1 MAEFIYQ
8 MYQARKA
15 HGDKVILDDVT
26 LSFYPGAKIGVVG
39 PNGMGKSTLL
49 KVMAGLEEVSA
60 GDARLTPGYTVG
72 ILQQEPPLDEEA
84 TVIENIRMAFADV
97 LAKVE
102 RFNAIGAEMADPD
115 ADFDALMEEMGAL
128 QNDIDAANGW
138 DLDSQLSQAM
148 DALQCPD
155 PDAPVKVLSGGERR
169 RVALCK
175 LLLEAPDLLLLDEPT
190 NHLDAESVLWLEQ
203 FLHRYPG
210 AVLAVTHDRYFLD
223 NVAEWICEVDRGHL
237 YPYKGNYS
245 TYLETKAARLESQG
259 QQQAKLAKRMKNE
272 LEWVRSSPKARQ
284 AKNKA
289 RLERYEQMEAEA
301 RSAKSVDFT
310 DITIPVGP
318 RLGSKVLE
326 VEHLHKQ
333 FGDRVLI
340 DDLSFSLPRNGIVGV
355 IGPNGVGK
363 STLFKMIVGK
373 EPVSGGTLELGETV
387 QISYV
392 DQNREGLDPKKTLWE
407 VVSDGLDYIRVGE
420 TEIPSRAYVANFG
433 FKGSD
438 QQKPASVLSGGE
450 RNRLNLALTLKQGGN
465 LLLLDE
471 PTNDLDVET
480 LESLE
485 EALLAF
491 PGCAVITSHDR
502 MFLDRIATHILAWE
516 GTDENPGNWHWFEGN
531 FDSYQK
537 NKIERLGE
545 EAAKPHRLHRKL
557 TRD

>member
-15 HGDKVILDDVT
+15 VGDKVILDDVT

-49 KVMAGLEEVSA
+49 KVMAGLEEVSN

-72 ILQQEPPLDEEA
+72 ILQQEPPLDEDK
-84 TVIENIRMAFADV
+84 TVLENIQMAFADV
-97 LAKVE
+97 LAKVA
-102 RFNAIGAEMADPD
+102 RFNEIGEEMAAPD
-115 ADFDALMEEMGAL
+115 ADFDALMDEMGKL
-128 QNDIDAANGW
+128 QDEIDAANGW

-155 PDAPVKVLSGGERR
+155 PNAPVTILSGGERR
-169 RVALCK
+169 RVALCR

-203 FLHRYPG
+203 FLKTYPG

-223 NVAEWICEVDRGHL
+223 HVAEWICEVDRGQL
-237 YPYKGNYS
+237 FPYKGNYS
-245 TYLETKAARLESQG
+245 TYLETKAARIAAQG
-259 QQQAKLAKRMKNE
+259 QAQAKLARRMEKE

-284 AKNKA
+284 AKSKA
-289 RLERYEQMEAEA
+289 RLANYEAMVAEA
-301 RSAKSVDFT
+301 ARAKKLDFAE
-310 DITIPVGP
+310 IQIPVGP
-318 RLGSKVLE
+318 RLGSKVL
-326 VEHLHKQ
+326 VAKNLHKE
-333 FGDRVLI
+333 FDGRVLI
-340 DDLSFSLPRNGIVGV
+340 DDLSFELPRNGIVGV

-363 STLFKMIVGK
+363 TTLFKTIVGL
-373 EPVSGGTLELGETV
+373 EPLTSGELELGETV
-387 QISYV
+387 KISYV
-392 DQNREGLDPKKTLWE
+392 DQNREGIDPNTKLWE
-407 VVSDGLDYIRVGE
+407 VVSGGTDYMMVGE
-420 TEIPSRAYVANFG
+420 TEIPSRAYVAAFG
-433 FKGSD
+433 FKGAD
-438 QQKPASVLSGGE
+438 QQKPAGVLSGGE
-450 RNRLNLALTLKQGGN
+450 RNRLNLALTLKEGGN

-480 LESLE
+480 LSSLE
-485 EALLAF
+485 AALLDF
-491 PGCAVITSHDR
+491 PGCSVVVSHDR

-516 GTDENPGNWHWFEGN
+516 GDDENPGRWHFFEGN
-531 FDSYQK
+531 FESYQ
-537 NKIERLGE
+537 EDREARLGK

>member
-8 MYQARKA
+8 MYKARKA

-49 KVMAGLEEVSA
+49 KLMAGMEEVSN
-60 GDARLTPGYTVG
+60 GEARLTPGYTVG
-72 ILQQEPPLDEEA
+72 ILQQEPPLDEDK
-84 TVIENIRMAFADV
+84 TVLENIELAFGDV
-97 LAKVE
+97 KAKID
-102 RFNAIGAEMADPD
+102 RFNEIGGLMAEPD
-115 ADFDALMEEMGAL
+115 ADFDALMAEMGEL
-128 QNDIDAANGW
+128 QDAIDAVDGW

-155 PDAPVKVLSGGERR
+155 PDMPVNVLSGGERR
-169 RVALCK
+169 RVALCR
-175 LLLEAPDLLLLDEPT
+175 LLLEVPDLLLLDEPT

-203 FLHRYPG
+203 FLHKYQG

-237 YPYKGNYS
+237 YPYKGNYT
-245 TYLETKAARLESQG
+245 TYLETKAARLASQK
-259 QQQAKLAKRMKNE
+259 QRDERLAKRLSEE

-284 AKNKA
+284 AKSRA
-289 RLERYEQMEAEA
+289 RLERYDQMVAEA
-301 RSAKSVDFT
+301 AQSKKVDFT
-310 DITIPVGP
+310 EIHIPAGP
-318 RLGSKVLE
+318 RLGANVLKVDGLC
-326 VEHLHKQ
+326 KS

-340 DDLSFSLPRNGIVGV
+340 DNLSFELPRNGIVGV

-373 EPVSGGTLELGETV
+373 EQPTSGTLELGETV
-387 QISYV
+387 KLSYV
-392 DQNREGLDPKKTLWE
+392 DQGREGIDPKKNVWE
-407 VVSDGLDYIRVGE
+407 VVSDGLDYMIVCE
-420 TEIPSRAYVANFG
+420 TEVPSRAYVASFG

-438 QQKPASVLSGGE
+438 QQKPAGVLSGGE

-480 LESLE
+480 LSSLE
-485 EALLAF
+485 EALLEF
-491 PGCAVITSHDR
+491 PGCAVVTSHDR

-516 GTDENPGNWHWFEGN
+516 GTDENPGNWFWFEGN

-537 NKIERLGE
+537 NRIERLGE
-545 EAAKPHRLHRKL
+545 EASKPHRLHRKL

>member
-301 RSAKSVDFT
+301 RSAKSVDFSE
-310 DITIPVGP
+310 ITIPVGP

-438 QQKPASVLSGGE
+438 QQKPAGVLSGGE
-450 RNRLNLALTLKQGGN
+450 CNRLNLALTLKQGGN

>member
-310 DITIPVGP
+310 DIAIPVGP

-438 QQKPASVLSGGE
+438 QQKPAGVLSGGE

>member
-8 MYQARKA
+8 MYKARKA

-49 KVMAGLEEVSA
+49 KIMAGIEEVSN
-60 GDARLTPGYTVG
+60 GDARLTPGYSVG
-72 ILQQEPPLDEEA
+72 ILQQEPPLDEDK
-84 TVIENIRMAFADV
+84 TVLENIEMAFADV
-97 LAKVE
+97 KANIA
-102 RFNAIGAEMADPD
+102 RFNEIGTLMGEPD
-115 ADFDALMEEMGAL
+115 ADFDALMEEMGKL
-128 QNDIDAANGW
+128 QDAIDAANGW

-155 PDAPVKVLSGGERR
+155 PDMPVNVLSGGERR
-169 RVALCK
+169 RVALCR

-190 NHLDAESVLWLEQ
+190 NHLDAESVLWLEK
-203 FLHRYPG
+203 FLHKYPG

-223 NVAEWICEVDRGHL
+223 NVAEWICEVDRGSL

-245 TYLETKAARLESQG
+245 TYLETKAARMAG
-259 QQQAKLAKRMKNE
+259 QKQRDEKLQKRLASE

-284 AKNKA
+284 AKSRA
-289 RLERYEQMEAEA
+289 RLERYDQMAAEA
-301 RSAKSVDFT
+301 AQSKKLDFT
-310 DITIPVGP
+310 EIQIPAGP
-318 RLGSKVLE
+318 RLGAEVLK

-333 FGDRVLI
+333 FGDRVLM
-340 DDLSFSLPRNGIVGV
+340 DDLSFELPRNGIVGV

-363 STLFKMIVGK
+363 STLFKMIMGI
-373 EPVSGGTLELGETV
+373 EQPTSGSLKLGETV
-387 QISYV
+387 KVSYV
-392 DQNREGLDPKKTLWE
+392 DQGRAGIDGDKNVWE
-407 VVSDGLDYIRVGE
+407 VVSGGLDYMMVCE
-420 TEIPSRAYVANFG
+420 TEVPSRAYVASFG

-438 QQKPASVLSGGE
+438 QQKPAGVLSGGE

-480 LESLE
+480 LSSLE

-491 PGCAVITSHDR
+491 PGCSVVTSHDR
-502 MFLDRIATHILAWE
+502 FFLDRVATHILAWE

-531 FDSYQK
+531 FESYQK
-537 NKIERLGE
+537 NRIERLGE

>member
-8 MYQARKA
+8 MYKARKA

-49 KVMAGLEEVSA
+49 KLMAGMEEVSN
-60 GDARLTPGYTVG
+60 GEARLTPGYTVG
-72 ILQQEPPLDEEA
+72 ILQQEPPLDEDK
-84 TVIENIRMAFADV
+84 TVLENIELAFGDV
-97 LAKVE
+97 KAKID
-102 RFNAIGAEMADPD
+102 RFNEIGGLMAEPD
-115 ADFDALMEEMGAL
+115 ADFDALMAEMGEL
-128 QNDIDAANGW
+128 QDAIDAVDGW

-155 PDAPVKVLSGGERR
+155 PDMPVNVLSGGERR
-169 RVALCK
+169 RVALCR
-175 LLLEAPDLLLLDEPT
+175 LLLEVPDLLLLDEPT

-203 FLHRYPG
+203 FLHKYQG

-237 YPYKGNYS
+237 YPYKGNYT
-245 TYLETKAARLESQG
+245 TYLETKAARLASQK
-259 QQQAKLAKRMKNE
+259 QRDERLAKRLSEE

-284 AKNKA
+284 AKSRA
-289 RLERYEQMEAEA
+289 RLERYDQMVAEA
-301 RSAKSVDFT
+301 AQSKKVDFT
-310 DITIPVGP
+310 EIHIPAGP
-318 RLGSKVLE
+318 RLGANVLKVDGLC
-326 VEHLHKQ
+326 KS

-340 DDLSFSLPRNGIVGV
+340 DNLSFELPRNGIVGV

-373 EPVSGGTLELGETV
+373 EQPTSGTLELGETV
-387 QISYV
+387 KLSYV
-392 DQNREGLDPKKTLWE
+392 DQGREGIDPNKNVWE
-407 VVSDGLDYIRVGE
+407 VVSDGLDYMMVCE
-420 TEIPSRAYVANFG
+420 TEVPSRAYVASFG

-438 QQKPASVLSGGE
+438 QQKPAGVLSGGE

-480 LESLE
+480 LSSLE
-485 EALLAF
+485 KALLEF
-491 PGCAVITSHDR
+491 PGCAVVTSHDR

-516 GTDENPGNWHWFEGN
+516 GTDENPGNWFWFEGN

-537 NKIERLGE
+537 NRIERLGE
-545 EAAKPHRLHRKL
+545 EASKPHRLHRKL

>member
-39 PNGMGKSTLL
+39 PNGMGKSTPL
-49 KVMAGLEEVSA
+49 KIMAGREEVPN

-72 ILQQEPPLDEEA
+72 LLEQEPPLDDDK
-84 TVIENIRMAFADV
+84 TVIENVRMAFGDL
-97 LAKVE
+97 LAKID
-102 RFNAIGAEMADPD
+102 RFNKIGEEMAEPD
-115 ADFDALMEEMGAL
+115 ADFDALMTEMGKP
-128 QNDIDAANGW
+128 QDEIDAADGW
-138 DLDSQLSQAM
+138 DIDSKLGQAM
-148 DALQCPD
+148 DALQLPD
-155 PDAPVKVLSGGERR
+155 SDMPVKVLSGGERR

-190 NHLDAESVLWLEQ
+190 NHLDAESVLWLEH
-203 FLHRYPG
+203 FLKNYQG

-245 TYLETKAARLESQG
+245 TYLETKAARIAAQG
-259 QQQAKLAKRMKNE
+259 QRDAKLAKRMASE

-289 RLERYEQMEAEA
+289 RLARYEEMEAEA
-301 RSAKSVDFT
+301 RASQKLDWT
-310 DITIPVGP
+310 DIRIPVGP
-318 RLGSKVLE
+318 RLGAKVLE
-326 VEHLHKQ
+326 VEHLHKE
-333 FGDRVLI
+333 FDGRVLI

-363 STLFKMIVGK
+363 STLFKMIIGEEK
-373 EPVSGGTLELGETV
+373 PTSGAIELGETV
-387 QISYV
+387 KISYV
-392 DQNREGLDPKKTLWE
+392 DQGRAGIDADKTLWE
-407 VVSDGLDYIRVGE
+407 VVSGGTDKMIVGE
-420 TEIPSRAYVANFG
+420 TEVPSRAYVASFG
-433 FKGSD
+433 FKGQD
-438 QQKPASVLSGGE
+438 QQKRAGVLSGGE

-480 LESLE
+480 LSSLE
-485 EALLAF
+485 AALLEF
-491 PGCAVITSHDR
+491 PGCSVVISHDR
-502 MFLDRIATHILAWE
+502 MFLDRVATHILAWE
-516 GTDENPGNWHWFEGN
+516 GSDENPGNWYWFEGN
-531 FDSYQK
+531 FAAYQE
-537 NKIERLGE
+537 NRVARLGE
-545 EAAKPHRLHRKL
+545 DAAKPHRIHRKL